1 MKLRLVSNSMEN
13 EAVQMASNGAVVGAG
28 AVKATSMVLAGSGIA
43 SALIVMVF
51 LEPQSKKEK
60 LLCFLSTFM
69 FAVCLSSAIK
79 IYFGFDLPDTLDG
92 HITYAGLVIASGVP
106 GWVVVR
112 AAFLTLEK
120 MKGKDIGQIIAIVK
134 GWFGK

>member
-1 MKLRLVSNSMEN
+1 MDEVTQFAGQS
-13 EAVQMASNGAVVGAG
+13 AAAGAG
-28 AVKATSMVLAGSGIA
+28 AVKATSMVLAGSGIL

-60 LLCFLSTFM
+60 FLCFLSTFM

-79 IYFGFDLPDTLDG
+79 IYFGFDLPQTLDG
-92 HITYAGLVIASGVP
+92 HIAYAGLVISSGIP
-106 GWVVVR
+106 GWVIVR
-112 AAFLTLEK
+112 AAFLTLDK
-120 MKGKDIGQIIAIVK
+120 MKGKDIGQIVAIVK